1 MIKKYIEQIV
11 NERIKEISE
20 PYRWENRVLL
30 NRTIKLEKK
39 MERIDKLLAPPSTNF
54 DNSDNHK
61 ENENDILL
69 EIVEILEEKVEILEN
84 KNDSDMPKN
93 RGGVATFIGENNSM
107 GLKKYMTYHYTLEK
121 SKYQEW
127 DIIMFVD
134 GKCILYSNIEKFN
147 ENWAINDFHFV
158 EDILKQN

>member
-39 MERIDKLLAPPSTNF
+39 MERIDKLLAQPSINF
-54 DNSDNHK
+54 YNSDNHK

-69 EIVEILEEKVEILEN
+69 EIVEILEEKV
-84 KNDSDMPKN
+84 
-93 RGGVATFIGENNSM
+93 
-107 GLKKYMTYHYTLEK
+107 
-121 SKYQEW
+121 
-127 DIIMFVD
+127 
-134 GKCILYSNIEKFN
+134 
-147 ENWAINDFHFV
+147 
-158 EDILKQN
+158 